1 MTGWRRPAVGA
12 RRGCVHHPPLLS
24 ADNPDPG
31 RLRMRGWRAGGD
43 GQTGAASRPLME
55 LPTPPTA
62 TSIGK
67 AAHSRS
73 RTSPARQPRCRPA
86 PALCRPPAR
95 PPAAAAPP
103 VRFGAGPSPSRRL
116 LAGAAH
122 TSTPPPTKRAIPTR
136 TKRSPPL
143 PKRAGSRRGTHW
155 ASRRQRLADA
165 SRAGGPRR
173 KGAADAVRRP
183 PPLLT
188 RASRQAPHQIAAA
201 AHGQGPTRQAAG
213 RHRHIRRGARRPG
226 RPPSCQR
233 AGGVHTGRAR
243 PVCRHRCVP
252 AKPKRCTA
260 RERTIANVGTAW
272 QAQTEPERGRWWPYR
287 LSLWPPSGS
296 HSMHV
301 SVRGGRW
308 CAQRGWTCVRKHP
321 PS

>member
-1 MTGWRRPAVGA
+1 VTGWQRPAVGA
-12 RRGCVHHPPLLS
+12 RRDCVHHPPLLS

-55 LPTPPTA
+55 PPTSLPA
-62 TSIGK
+62 TSTGK

-73 RTSPARQPRCRPA
+73 HTSPARQPRCRPA
-86 PALCRPPAR
+86 PAPCRPPAR
-95 PPAAAAPP
+95 
-103 VRFGAGPSPSRRL
+103 RRRGPTHPLRYHSIT
-116 LAGAAH
+116 A
-122 TSTPPPTKRAIPTR
+122 TPPTCRRRSHAHPPSTKRATSTR
-136 TKRSPPL
+136 RKRSPPR
-143 PKRAGSRRGTHW
+143 PKTVDRRRSTHW